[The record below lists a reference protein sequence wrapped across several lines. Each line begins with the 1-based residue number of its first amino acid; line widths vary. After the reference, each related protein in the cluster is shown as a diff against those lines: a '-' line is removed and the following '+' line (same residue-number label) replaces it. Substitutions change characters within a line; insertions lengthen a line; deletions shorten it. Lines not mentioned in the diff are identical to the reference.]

1 MPEPKSHAL
10 GFARKQEVGV
20 KEYGSLASQQEIG
33 ILSQVSHIWGSP
45 PNIQLR
51 YELQDDMS
59 AGQLESR
66 KYLPLGDGVLTT

>member
-1 MPEPKSHAL
+1 MPEPNSHAL

-20 KEYGSLASQQEIG
+20 KEYGSLASQEDIG
-33 ILSQVSHIWGSP
+33 TLSQVSTHMRSL

-51 YELQDDMS
+51 YELQDDMG